1 MKPLHAHVRRVVA
14 IVFLVGSL
22 ATGHAQTLRLLGR
35 TSLPHEMPVGKTKLG
50 GLSGISY
57 DPATKSL
64 WAVSDDSNNHGGA
77 PRIYQITLQLGS
89 KLACAVR
96 NVVILR
102 DKNGRPYSNA
112 DCEGI
117 AIAGR
122 STAWVSSEGKAGK
135 NGAPPWLR
143 LFSLSEGKLL
153 REVPLPAVYLPAD
166 RQGAP
171 VPIQSPA
178 QVSGVL
184 SNRALESCSLSPD
197 HTTLYTANET
207 SLMQEKAPGES
218 AGGAGIFNSTQV
230 RIAAFSATNNR
241 CLSEKLY
248 VSDAGC
254 FFGSI
259 SDVTP
264 LDNQGNLLVLERRIV
279 RLEKGTGCVGIRIY
293 RVHFRQEN
301 ATELERIQ
309 SVRGRGVTPL
319 EKTLVYDSRRDGI
332 NDLDNIEGLALMP
345 LPNHRTGL
353 VAVSDDNFGNDQQTQ
368 ILLYELTKN

>member
-1 MKPLHAHVRRVVA
+1 M
-14 IVFLVGSL
+14 S
-22 ATGHAQTLRLLGR
+22 
-35 TSLPHEMPVGKTKLG
+35 VGKTKLG

-57 DPATKSL
+57 DGKTNTL

-77 PRIYQITLQLGS
+77 SRIYQIALQLDS
-89 KLACAVR
+89 EKTPALECSVR
-96 NVVILR
+96 GVVLLR
-102 DKNGRPYSNA
+102 NRDGQPEFKA

-117 AIAGR
+117 AIAGKN
-122 STAWVSSEGKAGK
+122 TAWVSSEGKAGK
-135 NGAPPWLR
+135 NGAPPWIR
-143 LFSLSEGKLL
+143 LFSLSNGKLL
-153 REVPLPAVYLPAD
+153 RSLTLPKIYLPTNANG
-166 RQGAP
+166 QP
-171 VPIQSPA
+171 VSVNSPL

-218 AGGAGIFNSTQV
+218 AGGAGLFNSTQV

-264 LDNQGNLLVLERRIV
+264 LDNQGNLLVLERRMV

-309 SVRGRGVTPL
+309 SVRGRDVTPL
-319 EKTLVYDSRRDGI
+319 EKTLVYDSRRDGL
-332 NDLDNIEGLALMP
+332 NDLDNIEGLAFMP

-353 VAVSDDNFGNDQQTQ
+353 VAVSDDNFGKDQQTQ